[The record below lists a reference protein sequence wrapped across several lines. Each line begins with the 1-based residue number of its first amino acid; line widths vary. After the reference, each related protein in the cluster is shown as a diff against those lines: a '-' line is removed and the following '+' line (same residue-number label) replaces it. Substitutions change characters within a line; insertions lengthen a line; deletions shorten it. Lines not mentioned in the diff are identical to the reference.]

1 MHTGYGHYYWARPVA
16 TDKEMQMGDK
26 NPKSKTK
33 QAAQKNAKSSA
44 ASQVKQAAITAKQV
58 PGKK

>member
-1 MHTGYGHYYWARPVA
+1 MVTITARPDA
-16 TDKEMQMGDK
+16 TDKEKQMGDK

-33 QAAQKNAKSSA
+33 QAAQKNAKSNA

>member
-1 MHTGYGHYYWARPVA
+1 MLSVLRRGQMPR
-16 TDKEMQMGDK
+16 TDTESTMGDK

-44 ASQVKQAAITAKQV
+44 ASQAKQAAITAKQG
-58 PGKK
+58 PAKK